1 MSLANCVH
9 TRTKITSFEQFCD
22 AISEY
27 IDVPGQTLNNALFT
41 DEEFEA
47 VAQLNDAFAW
57 PEESNWINWR
67 EGLRQIFFY
76 AQLSDQQLSVL
87 ENNNLSW
94 LQGSPFFLHISNDD
108 PTQVAYLPERDDLRV
123 GDRMQ
128 RGRLGRF
135 FTNHLDMTNENL
147 VREIIGTFQADQHK
161 WLLSDRLQDIVRV
174 YQHGPN
180 SCMSGVRNEGF
191 AGVDPNDPKTH
202 PAAAYASGDFA
213 ILASYSADGDLD
225 DPNLRFSGRCLI
237 SLPYL
242 QFIRIYGNTDSMC
255 QMLNALHLNPA
266 FHSFCP
272 SNSFWNENELIFSN
286 CNYDRLIHRK
296 LNRLYPW
303 PYVDA
308 PNSVA
313 VYDFDNTTRYPK
325 TYRLLDRESER
336 NVRGVKHLLLR
347 STAGRTSPPRSRTG
361 VDPHYSSLYVDQRQA
376 HDAQLETNRSLLF
389 ERFTE
394 LTQPL
399 NPEERVF
406 RPVAWNARPVV
417 ETYECGF
424 CNETHT
430 INPDGSNVV
439 NYWGGKRMHADHT
452 SNCAVIHQHQVV
464 NLNHNPMH
472 PRVSWDACDDVY
484 LKLEDLSTMRG
495 LLRVDH
501 HFEIYESPS
510 EELDDWVHYNIPTV
524 NSILAQ
530 IHNMAR
536 ALQRRNPDG
545 NISKR
550 HWLTEAWETLSYR
563 FVMALSEDDFHDPT
577 DICFT
582 PIHPDYDEHTCT
594 TRNQHIDAQFF
605 HYFVVPFIKDI
616 ETEEARLEEAA

>member
-9 TRTKITSFEQFCD
+9 TRTKITSFEQFCE

-57 PEESNWINWR
+57 PDESNWINWR

-76 AQLSDQQLSVL
+76 AQLSDQQLGVL
-87 ENNNLSW
+87 ENNELSW

-108 PTQVAYLPERDDLRV
+108 PTQVAYLPERDDLRI

-161 WLLSDRLQDIVRV
+161 WLLSDNLEDIVRV
-174 YQHGPN
+174 YQYGPN
-180 SCMSGVRNEGF
+180 SCMSGIRNEGF
-191 AGVDPNDPKTH
+191 AGVNINNPIVH
-202 PAAAYASGDFA
+202 PSAAYASGDFA

-225 DPNLRFSGRCLI
+225 DPTLRFSGRCLI
-237 SLPYL
+237 SLPHL

-255 QMLNALHLNPA
+255 QMLNALRLNPA
-266 FHSFCP
+266 FRAFCP
-272 SNSFWNENELIFSN
+272 SNSFWNENELIFSH
-286 CNYDRLIHRK
+286 CNYDRLVHRK
-296 LNRLYPW
+296 IQRLYPW

-313 VYDFDNTTRYPK
+313 AYDYDNTTRYPK
-325 TYRLLDRESER
+325 TYRLLDREEVRETR
-336 NVRGVKHLLLR
+336 NVKQIMLR
-347 STAGRTSPPRSRTG
+347 STHGRCNPPRSNGREP
-361 VDPHYSSLYVDQRQA
+361 VYLPRYVDCAQA
-376 HDAQLETNRSLLF
+376 HDARLTQNRSLLF

-399 NPEERVF
+399 DPETRVF

-424 CNETHT
+424 CGETHT

-452 SNCAVIHQHQVV
+452 DKCATVHQHQIIHV
-464 NLNHNPMH
+464 NDNPLY
-472 PRVSWDACDDVY
+472 PRVGWNACDDVY
-484 LKLEDLSTMRG
+484 LKLT
-495 LLRVDH
+495 
-501 HFEIYESPS
+501 
-510 EELDDWVHYNIPTV
+510 DWY
-524 NSILAQ
+524 
-530 IHNMAR
+530 
-536 ALQRRNPDG
+536 
-545 NISKR
+545 
-550 HWLTEAWETLSYR
+550 
-563 FVMALSEDDFHDPT
+563 
-577 DICFT
+577 
-582 PIHPDYDEHTCT
+582 
-594 TRNQHIDAQFF
+594 
-605 HYFVVPFIKDI
+605 
-616 ETEEARLEEAA
+616 